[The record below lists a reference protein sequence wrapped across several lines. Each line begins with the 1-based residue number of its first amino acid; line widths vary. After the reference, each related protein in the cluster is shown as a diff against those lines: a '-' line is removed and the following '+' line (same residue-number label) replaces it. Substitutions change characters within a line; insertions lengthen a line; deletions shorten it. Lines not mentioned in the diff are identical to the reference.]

1 MKKRGKIITIAL
13 VTSAIPAIVT
23 YLGASNNILDYLYKK
38 NYIGTAF
45 DMDFFKS
52 ICQVSSIIL
61 SFFIILFQQL
71 STNIRLDNSSKKI
84 NGLLYQTKMIFQEAF
99 SSTIGSKVNFD
110 IRIFV
115 PIRKIFNLEKG
126 KPLYFEIVNYDGLGT
141 AGTTSGLKFK
151 VLPENEKQG
160 LVGNCYNMRSMIY
173 DDCLAQNNSSSYHLD
188 NYQIGKTRDLEFS
201 IVCPLYNS
209 SNDVIAIIAIDG
221 KQKIDISSHKSEI
234 TNNVLTFAQTLYENV
249 PDLFKPKRRLI

>member
-115 PIRKIFNLEKG
+115 PISAHYIIPVMMLL
-126 KPLYFEIVNYDGLGT
+126 PLLLLMV
-141 AGTTSGLKFK
+141 SKK
-151 VLPENEKQG
+151 
-160 LVGNCYNMRSMIY
+160 
-173 DDCLAQNNSSSYHLD
+173 
-188 NYQIGKTRDLEFS
+188 
-201 IVCPLYNS
+201 
-209 SNDVIAIIAIDG
+209 
-221 KQKIDISSHKSEI
+221 
-234 TNNVLTFAQTLYENV
+234 
-249 PDLFKPKRRLI
+249 